1 MEKHVFEYSHRDR
14 KIVVEI
20 GELAKQANGACLVRY
35 NDTAV
40 LSAAVGSNKAM
51 ASDFFPL
58 TVLYQEKLYA
68 AGKIPGGF
76 LKREGRATEH
86 ETLVSRLID
95 RPIRPLFAEGYRNEV
110 QVINMVMCAN
120 PDYSSAMAA
129 MLGSSIALTISDI
142 PFQGPIAGVVVG
154 RVNGKLVLNPTVEE
168 LENSD
173 INLTVAGTKKA
184 INMVEAGAKQVS
196 EDDMLEA
203 LLFAHEEIKRLCEF
217 QEEIQKA
224 IGKEKMVPD
233 LFKIPE
239 ELEKSIREFA
249 EPELIPA
256 ISTHEKLA
264 REAAIEAVNEK
275 TREHFNEIFEN
286 DEKLSLQEIEENKK
300 YVDMVLEHILAE
312 EVRRLITND
321 KIRPDGRAVNEIR
334 PLSSRVDIFERT
346 HGSALFT
353 RGQTQS
359 LSTVTLGSLT
369 EFQIIEGLGVEE
381 GKRFM
386 LHYNFPQF
394 AVGSTGRYGAPG
406 RREIGHGAL
415 GERALLQVIPS
426 EDEFPYTIRVVSEIL
441 ESNGSSSQASICAG
455 TMALMAAGVPIKA
468 PVAGIAMG
476 LISQDD
482 ECSKY
487 TILTDI
493 QGLEDH
499 YGDMDF
505 KVAGTRN
512 GITALQ
518 MDIKIKGITPEIL
531 KEALAQ
537 AKLGR
542 MQILDH
548 MMTTISEVRPELS
561 KYAPKVK
568 MIRINPDKIR
578 DVIGSGGKVI
588 QEIIEKCNDVKI
600 DIEQDGRVFVMHSEM
615 EWINKAIEIIENLTR
630 EPVVG
635 QIYPVK
641 VVKIVDFGAFVE
653 LWPGC
658 EGLVHIS
665 ELDLKRVAKVED
677 VVHVGDEIV
686 IKLLKIDD
694 KGKLVL
700 SRKAVLKQNVKP
712 SSEEEKP
719 ENTEEKHD
727 TESNTEDSTK

>member
-40 LSAAVGSNKAM
+40 LSAAVGSNQTM